1 MSLLEAHQLSVSVA
15 DKQICSNLDICLEPG
30 QIWAVLGSNG
40 AGKTTLLHTLAGLR
54 TPDSGR
60 IELSG
65 QPIEQ
70 MKRREIAQ
78 HLGLLFQQQDEPF
91 PSTVLETALIGRHPF
106 IDSWRWETRQD
117 IDIAER
123 ALNRVGLEGF
133 NHRFSSTLSGG
144 EKQRLKIATL
154 LTQNP
159 LLMLLDEPTNHLD
172 LHHQIRLLTLL
183 TEQCRERAGALFMV
197 LHDINLATRFCS
209 HAMLL
214 QPDDNPLVGSLEQVL
229 QPDHLERAYGWPIDR
244 ITQGE
249 NTYYY
254 PR

>member
-1 MSLLEAHQLSVSVA
+1 MPLLEAHKLSISVA
-15 DKQICSNLDICLEPG
+15 KKQICSDLDIPLEPG

-54 TPDSGR
+54 APDSGR
-60 IELSG
+60 IEISG
-65 QPIEQ
+65 RPINQ
-70 MKRREIAQ
+70 MRRREVAQ
-78 HLGLLFQQQDEPF
+78 HLGVLFQQQDEPF

-106 IDSWRWETRQD
+106 IDSWRWESRQD
-117 IDIAER
+117 IEIAEQ
-123 ALNRVGLEGF
+123 ALDRVGLEGF
-133 NHRFSSTLSGG
+133 SQRFSSTLSGG

-159 LLMLLDEPTNHLD
+159 LVMLLDEPTNHLD

-183 TEQCRERAGALFMV
+183 AEQCREQAGVLFMV

-209 HAMLL
+209 HVMLL
-214 QPDDNPLVGSLEQVL
+214 QPDNNPLMGSLEQIL
-229 QPDHLERAYGWPIDR
+229 KPDHLERAYGWPIDQ

-249 NTYYY
+249 TTFYY